1 MNPTSLLDSVVELH
15 TELETSDNVDPEVLQ
30 QARDLDSKMHQ
41 MIKSNEL
48 KAEESLTEQLLDLE
62 AKFALDHPI
71 LEKLT
76 REVIDRLAQMG
87 I

>member
-1 MNPTSLLDSVVELH
+1 MHPTELLDSVVELH
-15 TELETSDNVDPEVLQ
+15 SQLEMTPNVDPELLS
-30 QARDLDSKMHQ
+30 QARLLDEKMHQ

-48 KAEESLTEQLLDLE
+48 KAEESLAEQLIDLE
-62 AKFALDHPI
+62 AQFSSEHPI
-71 LEKLT
+71 LERLT

>member
-1 MNPTSLLDSVVELH
+1 MKSIQLLDSVVELH
-15 TELETSDNVDPEVLQ
+15 SALETAENVEPEILE
-30 QARDLDSKMHQ
+30 QARALDHQMHQ

-48 KAEESLTEQLLDLE
+48 KAEESLTSQLLELE
-62 AKFALDHPI
+62 AKFAAEHPT

-76 REVIDRLAQMG
+76 REVIDRLSQMG